1 MNENRG
7 CKFGGQFNVNK
18 VPGNFHISTH
28 SVSTKERFRVSWCR
42 SGTASGRLP
51 GTVEDR
57 IWTSKS
63 HLDMTSITW
72 SKNYILAIRYLMSN
86 FPVFKRILP
95 EVRNE
100 FSLVNRP
107 SNENDRKFL
116 IDQWERFKRDWK
128 PLQHHMIIHWRLFQP
143 SIKINLET
151 PRNRLRRHKVATW
164 TWAWSRDR
172 HIP

>member
-1 MNENRG
+1 MWT
-7 CKFGGQFNVNK
+7 KY
-18 VPGNFHISTH
+18 PGIFIFQLILFPPRNGSEFPDLD
-28 SVSTKERFRVSWCR
+28 RVW
-42 SGTASGRLP
+42 ASGRVP

-86 FPVFKRILP
+86 FLVFKRILP

-107 SNENDRKFL
+107 SNQNHRKFL
-116 IDQWERFKRDWK
+116 IDQWECFQSDWK
-128 PLQHHMIIHWRLFQP
+128 PQQHHMIIHWRLFQP

-151 PRNRLRRHKVATW
+151 PRNRLRRPQVTTW
-164 TWAWSRDR
+164 TSSRDL